1 MDVYWTVKGGG
12 DPVALLRQYPGRFPL
27 AHLKDMQRTSADM
40 ADVGDGRID
49 FPSIFASAGKR
60 NFLHKFVE
68 RDEASKRY
76 RLGEQAMLLGFA
88 AQGRDTLRD
97 RARPWL
103 MRLAGLSGDTVL
115 LSVRSGVEAVCIER
129 ETGTY
134 PIRANYLDVGSRRP
148 LGVGAGSLA
157 LLAWMPDAEVDAV
170 LELTRSAIT
179 ERYPRI
185 DEALLRAKIAE
196 SRRQGHVLLLDVVV
210 ERMGGIGLPILGIDG
225 RPVAAIS
232 IAALNERLITRRD
245 LLVATMREAV
255 DALSANPV
263 AQAAL
268 EPASPRVVDTAI
280 HAASVDTESARED
293 AR

>member
-1 MDVYWTVKGGG
+1 MPKASDTSSVQKVCRILRTLSVP
-12 DPVALLRQYPGRFPL
+12 DALRLSDVALATGLNKATVLRLLDEL
-27 AHLKDMQRTSADM
+27 ADE
-40 ADVGDGRID
+40 G
-49 FPSIFASAGKR
+49 
-60 NFLHKFVE
+60 FVE
-68 RDEASKRY
+68 RDEPSKRY

-103 MRLAGLSGDTVL
+103 LRLAGLSGDTVL

-157 LLAWMPDAEVDAV
+157 LLAWMPDAEVDAI
-170 LELTRSAIT
+170 LELTRAGIA

-196 SRRQGHVLLLDVVV
+196 SRQQGHVLLLDVVV
-210 ERMGGIGLPILGIDG
+210 ERMGGIGLPILGVDG
-225 RPVAAIS
+225 RPFAAIS
-232 IAALNERLITRRD
+232 IAALNERLVARRD

-268 EPASPRVVDTAI
+268 QPASPRAHDTAI
-280 HAASVDTESARED
+280 RATSVGTEAARED

>member
-1 MDVYWTVKGGG
+1 MPKASDTSSVQKVCRILRTLSVP
-12 DPVALLRQYPGRFPL
+12 DALRLSDVALATGLNKATVLRLLEAL
-27 AHLKDMQRTSADM
+27 ADE
-40 ADVGDGRID
+40 G
-49 FPSIFASAGKR
+49 
-60 NFLHKFVE
+60 FVE
-68 RDEASKRY
+68 RHEPSKRY

-88 AQGRDTLRD
+88 AQGRDALRD

-103 MRLAGLSGDTVL
+103 LRLAGLSGDTVL

-157 LLAWMPDAEVDAV
+157 LLAWMPDAEIDAI
-170 LELTRSAIT
+170 LELTRAGIA

-185 DEALLRAKIAE
+185 DEALLRGKIAE

-225 RPVAAIS
+225 RPIAAIS
-232 IAALNERLITRRD
+232 IAALNERLSTRRD

-268 EPASPRVVDTAI
+268 QPASPRVYDTVI
-280 HAASVDTESARED
+280 RSAAVGTEPARED

>member
-1 MDVYWTVKGGG
+1 MPKASDTSSVQKVCRILRTLSVP
-12 DPVALLRQYPGRFPL
+12 DALRLSEVALATGLNKATVLRLLDEL
-27 AHLKDMQRTSADM
+27 ADE
-40 ADVGDGRID
+40 G
-49 FPSIFASAGKR
+49 
-60 NFLHKFVE
+60 FVE

>member
-1 MDVYWTVKGGG
+1 MPKASDTSSVQKVCRILRTLSVP
-12 DPVALLRQYPGRFPL
+12 DALRLSEVALATGLNKATVLRLLDEL
-27 AHLKDMQRTSADM
+27 ADE
-40 ADVGDGRID
+40 G
-49 FPSIFASAGKR
+49 
-60 NFLHKFVE
+60 FVE

-225 RPVAAIS
+225 RPVGAIS

-255 DALSANPV
+255 DALSPNPV